1 LQRLLD
7 DSRCGSH
14 TLNNHPT
21 GISRGPPGVATPGV
35 RFFWGLTVNR
45 TAFIVDGLNVYHSL
59 RESERLIGRSLY
71 RLDVAALCDSYLHAL
86 PGRATREAV
95 FYFSALAHHR
105 EAFSPG
111 TVARQVAY
119 FSALESTQVRVHLG
133 QFKARTLRCPRCHG
147 EFVRW
152 EEKETDVAIGT
163 RLLELVCLER
173 CDTVVLVTG
182 DTDLVPAMRA
192 ARRLAP
198 AACLVVLQPHRRVNR
213 QLAACADQALTI
225 RAASYARHQFPF
237 S

>member
-1 LQRLLD
+1 M
-7 DSRCGSH
+7 
-14 TLNNHPT
+14 
-21 GISRGPPGVATPGV
+21 
-35 RFFWGLTVNR
+35 
-45 TAFIVDGLNVYHSL
+45 NVYHSL

-86 PGRATREAV
+86 PGRAAREAV
-95 FYFSALAHHR
+95 FYFSAL
-105 EAFSPG
+105 EK
-111 TVARQVAY
+111 
-119 FSALESTQVRVHLG
+119 TQVQVHLG

-147 EFVRW
+147 EFTRW

-163 RLLELVCLER
+163 RLVELVCLER

-213 QLAACADQALTI
+213 QLMACADRALTI
-225 RAASYARHQFPF
+225 RAASYARHQLPL